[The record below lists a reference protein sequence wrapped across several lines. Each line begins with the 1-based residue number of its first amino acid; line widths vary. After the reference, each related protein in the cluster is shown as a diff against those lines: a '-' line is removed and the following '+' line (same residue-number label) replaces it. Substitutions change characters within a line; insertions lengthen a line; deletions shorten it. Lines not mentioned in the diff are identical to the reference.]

1 MNVVIWLGWIFI
13 KNEHHMHKRFLLI
26 LHSHSTISK
35 HELGNK
41 DMREMT
47 LLKNVVSVA
56 KYKLLLMAGRV
67 IFMDNS
73 PRLFEMFL

>member
-26 LHSHSTISK
+26 LQSHSTISK

-47 LLKNVVSVA
+47 LLKKCCLS
-56 KYKLLLMAGRV
+56 GQ
-67 IFMDNS
+67 I
-73 PRLFEMFL
+73 